1 MRLTRI
7 LSVCATMFLA
17 AISALGQGDKST
29 VTSLEFQTPKNGMVQ
44 QYESGRRAK
53 AAWHKEQKDPQVLFV
68 LQVLTGEDTGSYVV
82 GRSGQHWADFDKPAV
97 SDAADE
103 EEYGKVIGAYVDKR
117 TAAYYETLPKVSYP
131 GPDRGSKYM
140 SVTTFHVRYGK
151 GDDFRSAIA
160 RMYDAAEKTKWP
172 FHYRWERLANGGP
185 GGVYVLLVDH
195 PNWASFEDDP
205 NIKPLRDILREA
217 FGEQEAMSVVE
228 RLNGSV
234 EKTYSSLVEFRAD
247 LSYVVHPAKLDSWGH
262 V

>member
-1 MRLTRI
+1 MNLGAGPRRPGTR
-7 LSVCATMFLA
+7 S
-17 AISALGQGDKST
+17 
-29 VTSLEFQTPKNGMVQ
+29 E
-44 QYESGRRAK
+44 
-53 AAWHKEQKDPQVLFV
+53 KDPQMLFV

-247 LSYVVHPAKLDSWGH
+247 LSYIPGK
-262 V
+262 